1 MSTSGLKDQK
11 NYGSRT
17 IDYNDC
23 IF

>member
-11 NYGSRT
+11 NYGSHT

-23 IF
+23 VF